1 MRRRSFPLPRSPSRR
16 TVRPR
21 YLALLATIGCASIS
35 GLSRNDDSNPGV
47 AASQGTSVAP
57 SRQGA
62 VEYTGRLVPS
72 KEFALGRTPAAD
84 SGDGGELRTSGTM
97 RIVVREDD
105 TFEYQVTVQNEEL
118 KTFTAGLLYRMNPG
132 TRGTAVATLFSD
144 VTLSNRYIQMRG
156 TGTVSRG
163 VNVRDL
169 MEQLRQRPAE
179 FVVRLES
186 RGSPA
191 GALLGTLR

>member
-1 MRRRSFPLPRSPSRR
+1 M
-16 TVRPR
+16 
-21 YLALLATIGCASIS
+21 
-35 GLSRNDDSNPGV
+35 
-47 AASQGTSVAP
+47 
-57 SRQGA
+57 
-62 VEYTGRLVPS
+62 EYTGRLVPS
-72 KEFALGRTPAAD
+72 KEFALGSTPGAD
-84 SGDGGELRTSGTM
+84 SGDGGELRTSGTI

-118 KTFTAGLLYRMNPG
+118 KTFTAGRLYRGNPG
-132 TRGTAVATLFSD
+132 TRGVAVATLFSD
-144 VTLSNRYIQMRG
+144 LTLSDRSIQMRG

-169 MEQLRQRPAE
+169 MKQLRQRPAE

-186 RGSPA
+186 RASPA